1 MATQLKLCKYEHCS
15 ATQDEDKY
23 KHECLLC
30 DGYFADDGVN
40 DRLDMDDDEN
50 EYCSLCG
57 AGCYGLVKMKDTGD
71 VVCAD
76 GCDDESRV
84 EWEGV
89 YGVKT
94 VVKSTLVMAGGGSHW
109 WNYIVEYTNGK
120 QTVFIEN
127 KNGINKCVGKKL
139 IGWHPNECIRLVGV
153 RLVDE
158 DYECGDG
165 ESLWDCDD

>member
-1 MATQLKLCKYEHCS
+1 MATQ
-15 ATQDEDKY
+15 AT
-23 KHECLLC
+23 
-30 DGYFADDGVN
+30 N
-40 DRLDMDDDEN
+40 EN
-50 EYCSLCG
+50 ECDCCG
-57 AGCYGLVKMKDTGD
+57 KSWRNGETCNCHWDCRYSCENKECCDDKGSRYPCENKECCDDKGSRYP
-71 VVCAD
+71 CENKEC
-76 GCDDESRV
+76 CDDEESEV

-127 KNGINKCVGKKL
+127 KNGIKKCVGKKL
-139 IGWHPNECIRLVGV
+139 IAGCPDECV